1 MIQLDDKMLRKL
13 QLTELELLREFDRI
27 CRENNIK
34 YSLDG
39 GTLLGAVRHQGFI
52 PWDDDL
58 DVMMPRADYNVLLD
72 LLKKGELGDKYEYT
86 YPNKSSDD
94 NTVFLKIF
102 RKKSKD
108 IEIHNVTS
116 PFPKGIFMDVFPLDV
131 VPNSILG
138 QKIKG
143 LIANSIQFIS
153 ICRLYSQYPSPQ
165 LKEFMNLDSSL
176 KKRYI
181 FKRMIGTLCGFASHS
196 KWVYWFDKF
205 VSSTKNGN
213 QWGIPTGRKY
223 YNGEIFDKDTYVPVT
238 KGSFEGLQVN
248 LPHQTDRYLRN
259 LYNNYMELPPLEKR
273 ERHFIC
279 EFELPKE

>member
-1 MIQLDDKMLRKL
+1 
-13 QLTELELLREFDRI
+13 
-27 CRENNIK
+27 
-34 YSLDG
+34 
-39 GTLLGAVRHQGFI
+39 
-52 PWDDDL
+52 
-58 DVMMPRADYNVLLD
+58 
-72 LLKKGELGDKYEYT
+72 
-86 YPNKSSDD
+86 
-94 NTVFLKIF
+94 
-102 RKKSKD
+102 
-108 IEIHNVTS
+108 
-116 PFPKGIFMDVFPLDV
+116 MDVFPLDV

-153 ICRLYSQYPSPQ
+153 ICRLYSQYPSSQ

-223 YNGEIFDKDTYVPVT
+223 YNGEIFDKDIYVPVT